1 MARKRTHEAAPRTKL
16 VSVRLREATY
26 DRVTAAAAAASLSR
40 AGYLEHLIEDRAVVV
55 EQTANDALPVALINE
70 LKRLG
75 NNLNQIAHNAH
86 CQIPPQEGQLA
97 KVVSEII
104 QTLAESE
111 IMRRRLAAVTGTAP
125 DATPEQHMMA
135 VRDRIVEPF
144 LPAPVFPVPPSR
156 PTQEPKATEPAAMR
170 QDLRAALERL
180 AGNRPLNFAIPVPAA
195 EAPKVPEPAAPHL
208 QEDQPPPVAPANSKT
223 VFTVPKGWVLTPEVR
238 EPEQPVMTSR
248 PWTAPTGFDYSIAA
262 VDGEIVAT
270 PLDSLFVRIARTI
283 WYKFSPPPEPDF
295 DATWR
300 CNKHGQLQ
308 CIRRPRQRGR

>member
-55 EQTANDALPVALINE
+55 EQAANDGLPVALVNE

-86 CQIPPQEGQLA
+86 CQIPPQERELA

-104 QTLAESE
+104 HALAEHE
-111 IMRRRLAAVTGTAP
+111 VMRKRLAAVTGTQP
-125 DATPEQHMMA
+125 DALPEQQLKA
-135 VRDRIVEPF
+135 ILDRIASARTPSLGVP
-144 LPAPVFPVPPSR
+144 LPTTPQPAKSAETAAQR
-156 PTQEPKATEPAAMR
+156 PEIK
-170 QDLRAALERL
+170 AALERL
-180 AGNRPLNFAIPVPAA
+180 AGKRSPYDARTAPAPDAPTVA
-195 EAPKVPEPAAPHL
+195 EPDEPRLPK
-208 QEDQPPPVAPANSKT
+208 DQPPPAAPANNKT
-223 VFTVPKGWVLTPEVR
+223 VFTVPKGWVLTPEER

-262 VDGEIVAT
+262 VDGQIVAT
-270 PLDSLFVRIARTI
+270 PLNNLFVRIARTI

-300 CNKHGQLQ
+300 CNKRGQIE
-308 CIRRPRQRGR
+308 CIRRPRQRRRS